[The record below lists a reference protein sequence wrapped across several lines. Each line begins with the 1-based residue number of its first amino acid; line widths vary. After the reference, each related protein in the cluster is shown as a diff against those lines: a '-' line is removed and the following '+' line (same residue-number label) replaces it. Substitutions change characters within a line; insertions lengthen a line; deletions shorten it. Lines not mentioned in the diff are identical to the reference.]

1 MKISKIIF
9 TLRKSSGVP
18 FFSLKIFIEK
28 SVRAPLVTMRK
39 NFLLKKNV
47 FQYVPTTNQNLKKNL
62 LWFQKYLGK
71 TDFFLNLGNQSICG
85 QKLYSKLSLFF
96 HVESPP
102 EVCRTYSLTPCI

>member
-39 NFLLKKNV
+39 NFLLKKKCV
-47 FQYVPTTNQNLKKNL
+47 SIRTYYLPKLKKESVVVSKI
-62 LWFQKYLGK
+62 FGK
-71 TDFFLNLGNQSICG
+71 NRFFFLIS
-85 QKLYSKLSLFF
+85 
-96 HVESPP
+96 
-102 EVCRTYSLTPCI
+102 TPCISEIKAFADKSYIANYHYFFM

>member
-1 MKISKIIF
+1 
-9 TLRKSSGVP
+9 
-18 FFSLKIFIEK
+18 EK

-39 NFLLKKNV
+39 NFLLKKNM
-47 FQYVPTTNQNLKKNL
+47 FQYVPTTYQNLKKNL

-71 TDFFLNLGNQSICG
+71 TDFFFNLNTLYLGNQSICG

-102 EVCRTYSLTPCI
+102 EVCRTYSLTPCIFIFSHIAKPK